1 MNNRERLNH
10 LVKEIEFVLAE
21 RRNLRARGLH
31 LIVSHLDHAPGTICA
46 PGEMIGDIY
55 LGGLPIPTSLRL
67 SQMSLL
73 LMDCFCRYH
82 TPLTASRIERI
93 MISDPFYVS
102 YAANR
107 MGDDQVFAKPD
118 SRTVRV
124 CVSRIRKQMEMIFQ
138 QLGLTLDPRQILI
151 SEATDSNVTVYRLKA
166 TVEFMHFDS

>member
-1 MNNRERLNH
+1 MSNRERLDP
-10 LVKEIEFVLAE
+10 LVKEIEFILAE

-31 LIVSHLDHAPGTICA
+31 LIVSHLDHVPGTICA
-46 PGEMIGDIY
+46 PGEMIGDIS
-55 LGGLPIPTSLRL
+55 LGLPIPTSLRL

-73 LMDCFCRYH
+73 LMDCFCRH
-82 TPLTASRIERI
+82 RIPLTASCIEQI
-93 MISDPFYVS
+93 MISEPFYVD

-107 MGDDQVFAKPD
+107 IGDDRVFAKPD

-138 QLGLTLDPRQILI
+138 ELGLTIDPCQILT

-166 TVEFMHFDS
+166 TVEIMHVGL